1 MRLCDRDIEAWLDE
15 GRLSINPRPPVERIN
30 GATVDVRLGNKFRT
44 FRGHTAAFID
54 LSGPKDE
61 VSAALDRVM
70 SDEIVLDEGE
80 AFYLHPGEL
89 ALAVTLE
96 SVTLPADLVGWLDGR
111 SSLARLGLMVHVT
124 AHRIDPGWSGCI
136 VLEFYNSGKL
146 PLALRPGM
154 LIGALSFEPLSGPA
168 ARPYNRREDAKYR
181 NQQGAVASRI
191 DKDSFRPIEDTM
203 RRFLTTLMILL
214 VVLVAGLSALVLLVN
229 PNDFRDYMVKQVAA
243 RSGYQLQLDGPLRWH
258 VWPQLS
264 ILSGRMSLTAQGAS
278 QPLVR
283 ADNMRLD
290 VALLPLLSHQLSVKQ
305 VMLKG
310 AVIQLTPQTEAVRS
324 EDAPVAP
331 RDNTLPDLSDDR
343 GWSFDISS
351 LKMADSVL
359 VFQHEDDEQVTI
371 RNIRLQME
379 QDPQHR
385 GSFEFSGRVNRD
397 QRDLTI
403 SLNGTVD
410 ASDYPHDLTAAIEQI
425 NWQLQGADLPKQGI
439 QGQGSFQAQWQESH
453 KRLSFNQISLTAND
467 STLSG
472 QAQVTLTEK
481 PEWQL
486 RLQFPQLN
494 LDNLIPLKE
503 TANGENGAAQQGQS
517 QSTLPRPVI
526 SSRIDEPAYQ
536 GLHGF
541 TADILLQASNVRWR
555 GMNFTDVATQMT
567 NKSGLLEIT
576 QLQGKLN
583 GGQVSL
589 PGTLD
594 ATSINPRI
602 NFQPRLENV
611 EIGTILKAFNY
622 PISLTG
628 KMSLAGDFSGAD
640 IDADAFRHN
649 WQGQAH
655 VEMTDTRMEGMNFQ
669 QMIQQAVER
678 NGGDVKAAENFD
690 NVTRLDRFTTDLTL
704 KDGVV
709 TLNDMQGQ
717 SPVLAL
723 TGEGMLNLADQTCDT
738 QFDIRVIGGWNGE
751 SKLIDFLKETPVP
764 LRVYGNWQQL
774 NYSLQVDQLLR
785 KHLQDEAKRRL
796 NDWAERNKDSRNGKD
811 VKKLLEKM

>member
-1 MRLCDRDIEAWLDE
+1 
-15 GRLSINPRPPVERIN
+15 
-30 GATVDVRLGNKFRT
+30 
-44 FRGHTAAFID
+44 
-54 LSGPKDE
+54 
-61 VSAALDRVM
+61 
-70 SDEIVLDEGE
+70 
-80 AFYLHPGEL
+80 
-89 ALAVTLE
+89 
-96 SVTLPADLVGWLDGR
+96 
-111 SSLARLGLMVHVT
+111 
-124 AHRIDPGWSGCI
+124 
-136 VLEFYNSGKL
+136 
-146 PLALRPGM
+146 
-154 LIGALSFEPLSGPA
+154 
-168 ARPYNRREDAKYR
+168 
-181 NQQGAVASRI
+181 
-191 DKDSFRPIEDTM
+191 M

-351 LKMADSVL
+351 LKVADSVL

-494 LDNLIPLKE
+494 LDNLIPLNE

-536 GLHGF
+536 GLQGF

-717 SPVLAL
+717 SPMLAL
-723 TGEGMLNLADQTCDT
+723 SGAGTLNLAEQTCDT
-738 QFDIRVIGGWNGE
+738 QFDIRVVGGWNGE

-796 NDWAERNKDSRNGKD
+796 NDWPSGIKIPAMA
-811 VKKLLEKM
+811 KM

>member
-1 MRLCDRDIEAWLDE
+1 
-15 GRLSINPRPPVERIN
+15 
-30 GATVDVRLGNKFRT
+30 
-44 FRGHTAAFID
+44 
-54 LSGPKDE
+54 
-61 VSAALDRVM
+61 
-70 SDEIVLDEGE
+70 
-80 AFYLHPGEL
+80 
-89 ALAVTLE
+89 
-96 SVTLPADLVGWLDGR
+96 
-111 SSLARLGLMVHVT
+111 
-124 AHRIDPGWSGCI
+124 
-136 VLEFYNSGKL
+136 
-146 PLALRPGM
+146 
-154 LIGALSFEPLSGPA
+154 
-168 ARPYNRREDAKYR
+168 
-181 NQQGAVASRI
+181 
-191 DKDSFRPIEDTM
+191 M

-264 ILSGRMSLTAQGAS
+264 ILSGRMILTANGAS

-290 VALLPLLSHQLSVKQ
+290 VALWPLLSHQLSVKQ

-310 AVIQLTPQTEAVRS
+310 AVIQLTPETEAVRS
-324 EDAPVAP
+324 EDAPIAP
-331 RDNTLPDLSDDR
+331 KDNTLPDDAEDR
-343 GWSFDISS
+343 GWSFDIAS
-351 LKMADSVL
+351 LRVSDSVL
-359 VFQHEDDEQVTI
+359 VFQHENDEQVTV
-371 RNIRLQME
+371 RDIRLQME

-397 QRDLTI
+397 QRDLT
-403 SLNGTVD
+403 LALKGTVD
-410 ASDYPHDLTAAIEQI
+410 ASDYPHDLTADIQQI
-425 NWQLQGADLPKQGI
+425 DWQLQGADLPKQGI
-439 QGQGSFQAQWQESH
+439 QGHGQFRTQWQEAQ
-453 KRLSFNQISLTAND
+453 KRLSFEQINLTAND
-467 STLSG
+467 SNLTG
-472 QAQVTLTEK
+472 QAQVALLEK
-481 PEWQL
+481 PEWLL
-486 RLQFPQLN
+486 RLQFAQLN
-494 LDNLIPLKE
+494 LDNLLPMNEVMTKQ
-503 TANGENGAAQQGQS
+503 NGVAQQGQS
-517 QSTLPRPVI
+517 QPTLPRPVI

-536 GLHGF
+536 GLKGF
-541 TADILLQASNVRWR
+541 AADILLQANNVRWR
-555 GMNFTDVATQMT
+555 GMDFADVTAQMT
-567 NKSGLLEIT
+567 NKAGLLEII

-583 GGQVSL
+583 DGVVSL

-594 ATSINPRI
+594 ATASHPRI
-602 NFQPRLENV
+602 VFHPRLENV
-611 EIGTILKAFNY
+611 EIGTILNAFNY

-640 IDADAFRHN
+640 IDANAFRHT
-649 WQGQAH
+649 WQGTAH
-655 VEMTDTRMEGMNFQ
+655 VEMADTRMEGMNFQ

-690 NVTRLDRFTTDLTL
+690 NVTRLDSFTTDLTL
-704 KDGVV
+704 MDGVV

-723 TGEGMLNLADQTCDT
+723 SGAGTLNLAEQTCDT

>member
-1 MRLCDRDIEAWLDE
+1 M
-15 GRLSINPRPPVERIN
+15 
-30 GATVDVRLGNKFRT
+30 
-44 FRGHTAAFID
+44 
-54 LSGPKDE
+54 
-61 VSAALDRVM
+61 
-70 SDEIVLDEGE
+70 
-80 AFYLHPGEL
+80 
-89 ALAVTLE
+89 
-96 SVTLPADLVGWLDGR
+96 
-111 SSLARLGLMVHVT
+111 
-124 AHRIDPGWSGCI
+124 
-136 VLEFYNSGKL
+136 
-146 PLALRPGM
+146 
-154 LIGALSFEPLSGPA
+154 
-168 ARPYNRREDAKYR
+168 
-181 NQQGAVASRI
+181 
-191 DKDSFRPIEDTM
+191 
-203 RRFLTTLMILL
+203 
-214 VVLVAGLSALVLLVN
+214 
-229 PNDFRDYMVKQVAA
+229 
-243 RSGYQLQLDGPLRWH
+243 
-258 VWPQLS
+258 
-264 ILSGRMSLTAQGAS
+264 
-278 QPLVR
+278 
-283 ADNMRLD
+283 
-290 VALLPLLSHQLSVKQ
+290 
-305 VMLKG
+305 
-310 AVIQLTPQTEAVRS
+310 IQLTPQTEAVRS

-331 RDNTLPDLSDDR
+331 RGNTLPDLSDDR
-343 GWSFDISS
+343 GWPFDISS
-351 LKMADSVL
+351 LKVADSVL

-410 ASDYPHDLTAAIEQI
+410 ASDYPHDLMAAIEQI

-439 QGQGSFQAQWQESH
+439 QGQGSFQVQWQESH

-494 LDNLIPLKE
+494 LDNLIPLNE
-503 TANGENGAAQQGQS
+503 TANGENGAAQQGLS

-536 GLHGF
+536 GLQGF

-717 SPVLAL
+717 SPMLAL
-723 TGEGMLNLADQTCDT
+723 SGAGTLNLAEQTCDT
-738 QFDIRVIGGWNGE
+738 QFDIRVVGGWNGE

>member
-1 MRLCDRDIEAWLDE
+1 
-15 GRLSINPRPPVERIN
+15 
-30 GATVDVRLGNKFRT
+30 
-44 FRGHTAAFID
+44 
-54 LSGPKDE
+54 
-61 VSAALDRVM
+61 
-70 SDEIVLDEGE
+70 
-80 AFYLHPGEL
+80 
-89 ALAVTLE
+89 
-96 SVTLPADLVGWLDGR
+96 
-111 SSLARLGLMVHVT
+111 
-124 AHRIDPGWSGCI
+124 
-136 VLEFYNSGKL
+136 
-146 PLALRPGM
+146 
-154 LIGALSFEPLSGPA
+154 
-168 ARPYNRREDAKYR
+168 
-181 NQQGAVASRI
+181 
-191 DKDSFRPIEDTM
+191 M

-351 LKMADSVL
+351 LKVADSVL

-410 ASDYPHDLTAAIEQI
+410 ASDYPHDLMAAIEQI

-439 QGQGSFQAQWQESH
+439 QGQGSFQVQWQESH

-494 LDNLIPLKE
+494 LDNLIPLNE
-503 TANGENGAAQQGQS
+503 TANGENGAAQQGLS

-536 GLHGF
+536 GLQGF

-622 PISLTG
+622 SISLTG

-717 SPVLAL
+717 SPMLAL
-723 TGEGMLNLADQTCDT
+723 SGAGTLNLAEQTCDT
-738 QFDIRVIGGWNGE
+738 QFDIRVVGGWNGE

>member
-1 MRLCDRDIEAWLDE
+1 
-15 GRLSINPRPPVERIN
+15 
-30 GATVDVRLGNKFRT
+30 
-44 FRGHTAAFID
+44 
-54 LSGPKDE
+54 
-61 VSAALDRVM
+61 
-70 SDEIVLDEGE
+70 
-80 AFYLHPGEL
+80 
-89 ALAVTLE
+89 
-96 SVTLPADLVGWLDGR
+96 
-111 SSLARLGLMVHVT
+111 
-124 AHRIDPGWSGCI
+124 
-136 VLEFYNSGKL
+136 
-146 PLALRPGM
+146 
-154 LIGALSFEPLSGPA
+154 
-168 ARPYNRREDAKYR
+168 
-181 NQQGAVASRI
+181 
-191 DKDSFRPIEDTM
+191 M

-351 LKMADSVL
+351 LKVADSVL

-397 QRDLTI
+397 QRNLTI

-494 LDNLIPLKE
+494 LDNLIPLNE

-536 GLHGF
+536 GLQGF
-541 TADILLQASNVRWR
+541 TADILLQVSNVRWR

-567 NKSGLLEIT
+567 NKSGLLEII

-583 GGQVSL
+583 QGVVSL

-594 ATSINPRI
+594 ATASHPRI
-602 NFQPRLENV
+602 VFHPRLENV
-611 EIGTILKAFNY
+611 EIGSILNAFNY

-640 IDADAFRHN
+640 IDAEAFRRN

-690 NVTRLDRFTTDLTL
+690 NVTRLDHFSTDLTL
-704 KDGVV
+704 DNGVV
-709 TLNDMQGQ
+709 TLDDMQGE
-717 SPVLAL
+717 SPMLAL
-723 TGEGMLNLADQTCDT
+723 SGAGTLNLADQTCDT
-738 QFDIRVIGGWNGE
+738 QFDIRVVGGWNGE

>member
-1 MRLCDRDIEAWLDE
+1 
-15 GRLSINPRPPVERIN
+15 
-30 GATVDVRLGNKFRT
+30 
-44 FRGHTAAFID
+44 
-54 LSGPKDE
+54 
-61 VSAALDRVM
+61 
-70 SDEIVLDEGE
+70 
-80 AFYLHPGEL
+80 
-89 ALAVTLE
+89 
-96 SVTLPADLVGWLDGR
+96 
-111 SSLARLGLMVHVT
+111 
-124 AHRIDPGWSGCI
+124 
-136 VLEFYNSGKL
+136 
-146 PLALRPGM
+146 
-154 LIGALSFEPLSGPA
+154 
-168 ARPYNRREDAKYR
+168 
-181 NQQGAVASRI
+181 
-191 DKDSFRPIEDTM
+191 M
-203 RRFLTTLMILL
+203 RRFLTTLMIIL

-310 AVIQLTPQTEAVRS
+310 AVIQLTPQSEAVRRD
-324 EDAPVAP
+324 DAPVAP
-331 RDNTLPDLSDDR
+331 RDNTLPDLAENR

-351 LKMADSVL
+351 LKVADSLL

-397 QRDLTI
+397 QRDLTL
-403 SLNGTVD
+403 SLKGTVD

-425 NWQLQGADLPKQGI
+425 SWQLQGADLSQQGI
-439 QGQGSFQAQWQESH
+439 QGQGSFQAQWQEPH
-453 KRLSFNQISLTAND
+453 KRLSFNQINLTAND
-467 STLSG
+467 SALSG

-481 PEWQL
+481 PEWLL
-486 RLQFPQLN
+486 RLQFSQLN
-494 LDNLIPLKE
+494 LDNLIPLNE
-503 TANGENGAAQQGQS
+503 AVNSENGTTQQGQN
-517 QSTLPRPVI
+517 QPMLPRPVI

-536 GLHGF
+536 GLKGF
-541 TADILLQASNVRWR
+541 AADILLQASNVRWR

-594 ATSINPRI
+594 ATSTNPRI
-602 NFQPRLENV
+602 SFQPRLENV

-678 NGGDVKAAENFD
+678 NGGDVKVAENFD

-704 KDGVV
+704 HNGLV

-723 TGEGMLNLADQTCDT
+723 TGEGTLNLAEQTCDT

-796 NDWAERNKDSRNGKD
+796 HDWAERNKDSRNGKD

>member
-1 MRLCDRDIEAWLDE
+1 
-15 GRLSINPRPPVERIN
+15 
-30 GATVDVRLGNKFRT
+30 
-44 FRGHTAAFID
+44 
-54 LSGPKDE
+54 
-61 VSAALDRVM
+61 
-70 SDEIVLDEGE
+70 
-80 AFYLHPGEL
+80 
-89 ALAVTLE
+89 
-96 SVTLPADLVGWLDGR
+96 
-111 SSLARLGLMVHVT
+111 
-124 AHRIDPGWSGCI
+124 
-136 VLEFYNSGKL
+136 
-146 PLALRPGM
+146 
-154 LIGALSFEPLSGPA
+154 
-168 ARPYNRREDAKYR
+168 
-181 NQQGAVASRI
+181 
-191 DKDSFRPIEDTM
+191 
-203 RRFLTTLMILL
+203 
-214 VVLVAGLSALVLLVN
+214 
-229 PNDFRDYMVKQVAA
+229 MVKQVAA

-264 ILSGRMSLTAQGAS
+264 ILSGRMSLTVQGAS

-283 ADNMRLD
+283 AYNMRLD

-331 RDNTLPDLSDDR
+331 RGNTLPDLSDDR
-343 GWSFDISS
+343 GWPFDISS
-351 LKMADSVL
+351 LKVADSVL

-410 ASDYPHDLTAAIEQI
+410 ASDYPHDLMAAIEQI

-439 QGQGSFQAQWQESH
+439 QGQGSFQVQWQESH

-494 LDNLIPLKE
+494 LDNLIPLNE
-503 TANGENGAAQQGQS
+503 TANGENGAAQQGLS

-536 GLHGF
+536 GLQGF

-717 SPVLAL
+717 SPMLAL
-723 TGEGMLNLADQTCDT
+723 SGAGTLNLAEQTCDT
-738 QFDIRVIGGWNGE
+738 QFDIRVVGGWNGE